1 MSAFLDRLSTPSPRK
16 KGDMLHQQIIENL
29 DSELLHIV
37 LQSKLRSL
45 SSPQA
50 ARPHLRSVAQ
60 QPLNRTMLKNLL
72 SAVNEAFLSRETER
86 ESVAIS
92 FGTPWLPCASGA
104 RFAQQEGLIR
114 KKPRRKKRHVVV
126 LAYVRSSE

>member
-92 FGTPWLPCASGA
+92 FGNPLTATCDGGTFRPASE
-104 RFAQQEGLIR
+104 RENREKTRKRKIR
-114 KKPRRKKRHVVV
+114 
-126 LAYVRSSE
+126 YVNTTII